1 MKSVTATTPPPPPPV
16 PTYHKHCLGGRAC
29 TTVLR
34 PICFLLVGVKLIGYL
49 ESRGGVGGCYSR
61 GVMDREY
68 GEPHQIKEFKNP
80 TVLIHNARN
89 LKSAAGILP
98 FPGWFTDWRVNYNG
112 RRSRPD
118 AHLRHSSPD
127 SQRRFVS

>member
-1 MKSVTATTPPPPPPV
+1 M
-16 PTYHKHCLGGRAC
+16 
-29 TTVLR
+29 
-34 PICFLLVGVKLIGYL
+34 KLIGYL
-49 ESRGGVGGCYSR
+49 ESRGGAGGCYSR
-61 GVMDREY
+61 GVIDREY

-80 TVLIHNARN
+80 TVLIHIARN
-89 LKSAAGILP
+89 LESVAGILP

-127 SQRRFVS
+127 SQRRFVSWRLKQALHSRQQCS